1 MDRAALIF
9 LQGWASIRPPPSPTS
24 TPERDTVVRGP
35 AVPPDPRQSPQGP
48 AGAGPSLCRLD
59 EGPQRLLK
67 GVAAVIRVSRLQ
79 RKRPLEIGAVSPSG
93 GRREEPSC
101 GQSEREQDF
110 LLREALLREGLG
122 GGGYQNHDPGKR
134 GTAYFPRNC
143 LPVEEMLPFALLS

>member
-1 MDRAALIF
+1 M
-9 LQGWASIRPPPSPTS
+9 
-24 TPERDTVVRGP
+24 VRGP

-48 AGAGPSLCRLD
+48 AVAGPSLCRLD

-122 GGGYQNHDPGKR
+122 GGGTGIPNPEKR
-134 GTAYFPRNC
+134 EALPTSLGTAFLWKKCFPSPSC
-143 LPVEEMLPFALLS
+143 PSPSLGGQSF